1 MGKKEADQAVEE
13 KAAEAEEQAADKKD
27 EGADAKAEAP
37 AKKDVSAGVQKI
49 IDAVKKMTVL
59 ELSEL
64 VKALEEEFGVSAAM
78 PMMAGMPAGAGGGAG
93 GGEEEKTTFNVVL
106 KAVGDKKIPV
116 IKAIRAVTNLGL
128 KEAKGIADAVPKAVK
143 EGVSKED
150 AEQAKK
156 VLEDAGATV
165 EIE

>member
-13 KAAEAEEQAADKKD
+13 KAADTQEAKGEEK
-27 EGADAKAEAP
+27 AP
-37 AKKDVSAGVQKI
+37 AKDVSAGVQKI

-78 PMMAGMPAGAGGGAG
+78 PMMAGVPAGAAAGGG
-93 GGEEEKTTFNVVL
+93 GGEEEKTTFDVVL
-106 KAVGDKKIPV
+106 KAVGEKKIPV

-128 KEAKGIADAVPKAVK
+128 KEAKGIADAAPKPVK
-143 EGVSKED
+143 QGIPKEE

>member
-1 MGKKEADQAVEE
+1 MGKKEAEQAVEE
-13 KAAEAEEQAADKKD
+13 KAAEAEEKASDEKD
-27 EGADAKAEAP
+27 ESGDSKADAP

-78 PMMAGMPAGAGGGAG
+78 PMMAGVPAGGGG
-93 GGEEEKTTFNVVL
+93 GAEEEKSTFSVIL
-106 KAVGDKKIPV
+106 KAVGEKKIPV

-128 KEAKGIADAVPKAVK
+128 KEAKGIADAVPKPVK